1 LKIKKELYLIT
12 LKNLSMKKLILLVV
26 PILFLSSCGSI
37 FSVVGNKE
45 KNIKTKCDNCF
56 TTNKYYKSYGEAEL
70 KAGPRV
76 KMAAIS
82 QARTYARNEMVKM
95 LGTEGMSIAAQIA
108 ETKTQNNNTNFKENL
123 TEAFLQQA
131 YAMLENTE
139 DVCLETK
146 LSTKKGKL
154 GKTEYVVAN
163 VCVQMSKKEYA
174 DNVYRENKEMFSNAQ
189 IDYET
194 YSIILSGRVQDKK

>member
-1 LKIKKELYLIT
+1 
-12 LKNLSMKKLILLVV
+12 MKKLILIVIPL
-26 PILFLSSCGSI
+26 IFLSSCGSI

-45 KNIKTKCDNCF
+45 KKISTKCDNCF
-56 TTNKYYKSYGEAEL
+56 TTNKYYKSYGVTEI

-139 DVCLETK
+139 DACLETQV
-146 LSTKKGKL
+146 STKKGKL
-154 GKTEYVVAN
+154 GKTEYVVAT
-163 VCVQMSKKEYA
+163 VCIQMSKKEYA
-174 DNVYRENKEMFSNAQ
+174 DNVYRENKEMFSSAE

-194 YSIILSGRVQDKK
+194 FSVILSGRVQDKK